1 VSVVPILA
9 YLYTPDGFPLSLAA
23 PVTIGLAGFGW
34 MTLYFKFY
42 RKKWRRA
49 RQTKWILARI

>member
-1 VSVVPILA
+1 MVPILA